1 MRTVL
6 SFALGLFAVA
16 ATLAPPAAP
25 PAASAQSR
33 PLPKPGGVEAAQ
45 GHGAADAANSNDAGT
60 RPVQALYEEA
70 ATYARR
76 KFEEFEAKRVPFNEL
91 LRQNVLA
98 EQRQLAARHAAALA
112 ARPPLAGQ
120 DLYYAGLLYTLAGKG
135 TAALDTMRRFLAAPA
150 DALPALRQKAR
161 AVVAQQAALADLL
174 PEAERALAEY
184 VAGEPQA
191 PAELNNVRV
200 VLANAYAKKKDFA
213 RSAAHAREAFKAALA
228 SAADRQTEARQRGAA
243 VYGSGAFLAN
253 TLDRAGRREESLA
266 VIQQMRTAALGLPN
280 ARLYGDATGL
290 LAERGLPPDAPPDA
304 PDAAA
309 ATVPELKL
317 SEWIDQQPVTLAE
330 LRGRVVLLD
339 FWATWCGPCRITI
352 PKLNALHRKYKDRGL
367 VIIGL
372 TEYYGHGGGRSLAPA
387 EELEYLR
394 RFKREHQM
402 AYGVA
407 VAGHE
412 ENGNNYGVASIPTA
426 VLLDRAGRVRFI
438 TVTASDEEARA
449 LSRMV
454 EKLIEEKP

>member
-6 SFALGLFAVA
+6 SLTLALSMLASVA
-16 ATLAPPAAP
+16 ATPSAR
-25 PAASAQSR
+25 AQSR
-33 PLPKPGGVEAAQ
+33 PQPQPAGAEAAK
-45 GHGAADAANSNDAGT
+45 GNGAAAAPKDADAGAKS
-60 RPVQALYEEA
+60 VQALYEEA

-76 KFEEFEAKRVPFNEL
+76 KFEEFEAKKVPYNEL

-98 EQRQLAARHAAALA
+98 EQRQLAERHAASLA
-112 ARPPLAGQ
+112 ARPPLAGP
-120 DLYYAGLLYTLAGKG
+120 DLYYAGLLYVLAGKG
-135 TAALDTMRRFLAAPA
+135 VAALDVMRRFLAASA
-150 DALPALRQKAR
+150 DAPPALRQKAR
-161 AVVAQQAALADLL
+161 AVVAQQAAASDLL

-184 VAGEPQA
+184 VAGEPRV
-191 PAELNNVRV
+191 PSEINNVRV
-200 VLANAYAKKKDFA
+200 VLANAYLKKKDYA
-213 RSAAHAREAFKAALA
+213 QAAAHAREAFTEALA
-228 SAADRQTEARQRGAA
+228 AAADKQTTARQRGAA

-253 TLDRAGRREESLA
+253 TLERAGRRDESLA
-266 VIQQMRTAALGLPN
+266 VIQRMRTAALGLPN

-290 LAERGLPPDAPPDA
+290 LTDRGLALDAPPEA
-304 PDAAA
+304 PAPEAAS
-309 ATVPELKL
+309 VPEIKIK
-317 SEWIDQQPVTLAE
+317 EWIDQQPVTLAD

-367 VIIGL
+367 VILGL
-372 TEYYGHGGGRSLAPA
+372 TEFYGHGGGRSLAPA

-407 VAGHE
+407 VADHE

-426 VLLDRAGRVRFI
+426 VLLDRRGRLRFI

-449 LSRMV
+449 LTRMI
-454 EKLIEEKP
+454 EKLIEEQ